1 MEQKRLEQEKP
12 EQEIVKQAEGQTE
25 TEPEAKKKKMPVRR
39 KLIIAAIVILIL
51 LMISDMRLK
60 TVVYTVDTGKL
71 DQPVRL
77 ALITD
82 LHSCRYGREQQ
93 TLIRAVN
100 EQKPDIILLGGDIFN
115 DGSSY
120 ENAEITL
127 QYLSAQYPDSCYYV
141 TGNHEFWS
149 EDIESIVTIVESYGI
164 TVLQGDYADV
174 EAGGQ
179 SLRLFGVDDPD
190 ATIYCQGSTNIL
202 QQLNRIQE
210 KIDPDCCNVLL
221 SHRPELIDIYKRY
234 DFDLVLSGHAHGGQW
249 RIPGILN
256 GLYAPNQGLLPK
268 YAGGRY
274 DFDRGTMI
282 VSRGLARESTPVP
295 RLFNRPELVIIDL
308 Q

>member
-1 MEQKRLEQEKP
+1 MEQK
-12 EQEIVKQAEGQTE
+12 IVKQAENQTE
-25 TEPEAKKKKMPVRR
+25 TESEEKKRKMPVKR
-39 KLIIAAIVILIL
+39 KVIIVAAAILVVLIS
-51 LMISDMRLK
+51 SDMRLK

-77 ALITD
+77 VLITD

-93 TLIRAVN
+93 NLIRAIN
-100 EQKPDIILLGGDIFN
+100 EQEPDIILFGGDIFD
-115 DGSSY
+115 DGRSY
-120 ENAEITL
+120 KNAELTL
-127 QYLSAQYPDSCYYV
+127 QYLSAQYPNSCYYV

-149 EDIESIVTIVESYGI
+149 EDIESITAIVESYGI
-164 TVLQGDYADV
+164 TILQGDYVDV

-190 ATIYCQGSTNIL
+190 VTIYCQGSTNIL

-234 DFDLVLSGHAHGGQW
+234 GFDLVLSGHAHGGQW

-256 GLYAPNQGLLPK
+256 GLYAPNQGLFPK

-308 Q
+308 K